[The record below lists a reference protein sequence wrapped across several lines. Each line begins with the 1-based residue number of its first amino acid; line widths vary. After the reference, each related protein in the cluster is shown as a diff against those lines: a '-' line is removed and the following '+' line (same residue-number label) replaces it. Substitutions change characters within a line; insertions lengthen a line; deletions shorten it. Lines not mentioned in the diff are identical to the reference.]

1 VRGEIKMKKKILVEG
16 MSCGHCVN
24 HVSEA
29 LKEIGATEVEVS
41 LERNLATAEVAD
53 SVTDEAIKA
62 AIEDAGYDVVGIEK
76 A

>member
-1 VRGEIKMKKKILVEG
+1 MKKKILVEG

-29 LKEIGATEVEVS
+29 LKEIGATEIAVS
-41 LERNLATAEVAD
+41 LEAKTATAEVAD
-53 SVTDEAIKA
+53 NITDEAIKL
-62 AIEDAGYDVVGIEK
+62 AIEDEGYDVVGIEK

>member
-1 VRGEIKMKKKILVEG
+1 MKKKILVEG

-24 HVSEA
+24 HVTEA

-41 LERNLATAEVAD
+41 LERKIATAEVAA
-53 SVTDEAIKA
+53 SITDEAIKL

>member
-1 VRGEIKMKKKILVEG
+1 MKKKILVEG

-24 HVSEA
+24 HVTEA

-41 LERNLATAEVAD
+41 LERKLATAEVDA
-53 SVTDEAIKA
+53 SITDEAIKL

>member
-1 VRGEIKMKKKILVEG
+1 MKKKILVEG
-16 MSCGHCVN
+16 MSCSHCVN

-29 LKEIGATEVEVS
+29 LKDIGATDVEVS
-41 LERNLATAEVAD
+41 LERKLASAEIAD
-53 SVTDEAIKA
+53 NITDEAIKL

>member
-1 VRGEIKMKKKILVEG
+1 MKKKILVEG

-24 HVSEA
+24 HVSAA

-41 LERNLATAEVAD
+41 LERKLAMAEV
-53 SVTDEAIKA
+53 TDDITDKAIKL

-76 A
+76 V

>member
-1 VRGEIKMKKKILVEG
+1 MKKKILVEG

-41 LERNLATAEVAD
+41 LERKLATAELAED
-53 SVTDEAIKA
+53 VTDEAIKV